1 MDWMNTLKNLAPTV
15 ATAFLGPL
23 GGVAI
28 SAVGD
33 LLGITDATKAKI
45 ADAIQA
51 GQMTP
56 EQIGKLRELEMQYQ
70 NEEKDRGFKY
80 AELAFK
86 DVDSARSMAIATQ
99 SITPTLLTWIV
110 VVLCLTFE
118 GILMFSA
125 TPPGADPIIVGRILG
140 TLDSALIMVLSFWFG
155 STSGSSR
162 KTELLAASAGQ
173 KP

>member
-1 MDWMNTLKNLAPTV
+1 MDTLKNLAPTV

-33 LLGITDATKAKI
+33 LLGITDATKTKI

-86 DVDSARSMAIATQ
+86 DVDSARSMAITTQ

-110 VVLCLTFE
+110 VALCLTFE

-125 TPPGADPIIVGRILG
+125 TPPGADPIIIGRILG

-162 KTELLAASAGQ
+162 KTEILAIEAAKKS
-173 KP
+173 